1 MIMGNLAW
9 QKNVNDQGE
18 FNVLSKGKKKN
29 SILFCCHFK
38 IPLIPVTVFHFSF
51 TKSL

>member
-1 MIMGNLAW
+1 MNMSNLAW
-9 QKNVNDQGE
+9 QKNVNDLGE
-18 FNVLSKGKKKN
+18 FNVLSEGKKN

-38 IPLIPVTVFHFSF
+38 IPLIPVTVLHFSF